1 MARRKASS
9 RTQLRVLGALAL
21 LALLGGGYVWW
32 HLRHW
37 QPARA
42 EFPVQGVEI
51 GAADG
56 AADWRAMKAIGA
68 NFAYIDA
75 SASTFARDPAFMR
88 NLEAA
93 RRAGMQVGAVHR
105 YDPCQPA
112 DRQAANFV
120 TVVPR
125 DAKLLPPAVDL
136 DMLADNC
143 PVPVS
148 DAAIE
153 SELTTFLNQVETHT
167 GKPALLKVSKT
178 FEDRYA
184 IAARVDRNLWLVSD
198 RFQPDYGGRP
208 WTLWT
213 ANTVLDTEAGAQPVR
228 WLVVQPAL
236 GGAGDLA
243 GDDAGKGQ
251 RR

>member
-9 RTQLRVLGALAL
+9 RTQLRVVGAVLL
-21 LALLGGGYVWW
+21 LALVAGVWGWW
-32 HLRHW
+32 HMAHW
-37 QPARA
+37 QPPRGGY
-42 EFPVQGVEI
+42 PVQGVEV

-56 AADWRAMKAIGA
+56 QVDWRAIRAIGA

-75 SASTFARDPAFMR
+75 SASAFARDAAFVR

-93 RRAGMQVGAVHR
+93 RRAGMQAGAVHR
-105 YDPCQPA
+105 YDPCQPG

-125 DAKLLPPAVDL
+125 DPKLLPPAVELDL
-136 DMLADNC
+136 LADDC
-143 PVPVS
+143 PVPVG

-167 GKPALLKVSKT
+167 GKPALLKLT
-178 FEDRYA
+178 ERFESRFG
-184 IAARVDRNLWLVSD
+184 IAARVDRNLWLVRD

-213 ANTVLDTEAGAQPVR
+213 ANAALDNEAGEHPLR
-228 WLVVQPAL
+228 WVVVQP
-236 GGAGDLA
+236 
-243 GDDAGKGQ
+243 
-251 RR
+251 